1 MALVNITKN
10 PFSEPISV
18 RFAETTATENGAF
31 VAITKDKN
39 EKERDVFKASKL
51 AAKNLEI
58 AVITETFHPYTAL
71 EKEEDIKIAKDGVY
85 RAIPV
90 KLGVEIAV
98 AEDFVKGAVDV
109 GDAVKPVANGH
120 QVEKSADGADAIGY
134 VIGKPVL
141 NGQKSVEIRFI

>member
-71 EKEEDIKIAKDGVY
+71 EKEEDIKIVKDGVY

-98 AEDFVKGAVDV
+98 AEAFVEV

-120 QVEKSADGADAIGY
+120 QVEKSADGTDAIGY